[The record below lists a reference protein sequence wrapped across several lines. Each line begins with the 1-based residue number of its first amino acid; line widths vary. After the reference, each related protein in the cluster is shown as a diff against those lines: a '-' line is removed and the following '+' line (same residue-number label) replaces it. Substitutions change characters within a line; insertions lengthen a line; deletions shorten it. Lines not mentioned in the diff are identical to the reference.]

1 MKASF
6 NVTYDGY
13 TYKTP
18 LIEIESFSVLKKVFT
33 DEKKVF
39 ANIYIKEEST
49 GYDNLISK
57 ELIVDDTNLATVENA
72 AITALQ
78 PEKRR

>member
-78 PEKRR
+78 PEQRR